1 MRTYDKRIITHRWG
15 NNPTNDEF
23 TSSNGFVISA
33 GTYSRSLAFLKA
45 AAAEAKRDFPGL
57 KDEDIEPFII
67 IRSTYNKGFAGIHFP
82 LPENAE
88 KKGYRQA
95 SSLDFSYC

>member
-1 MRTYDKRIITHRWG
+1 MSKYDKRIITHRWG

-45 AAAEAKRDFPGL
+45 AAAEAKHDFPGL

-67 IRSTYNKGFAGIHFP
+67 TRSTYNKGFAGIRFP
-82 LPENAE
+82 LPENAVRSGYSQE
-88 KKGYRQA
+88 KR
-95 SSLDFSYC
+95 LDFSYS